1 MKVELEKLC
10 SDYLANRETVSK
22 VFRWDNTA
30 IHSACANIFC
40 ACGRTA
46 DESSLKECR
55 KVIKKHTRPFSKFR
69 GKLRPVL
76 SSMLAISDNPEAR
89 MDLANEYFNLLK
101 RKFKKTEYLV
111 LAAFLLTDLTEKSL
125 TEETAARGKEIYR
138 RMNKQHRL
146 LTNNTDSVFAMLMAF
161 SEKTDDEL
169 VSDVETCYSFLKKQ
183 FSSSSAVQTSAQVLS
198 SASGS
203 PEENAQ
209 RMIDLYNALHEVD
222 VKYGHSSELAP
233 LAALSLADT
242 PVTGL
247 VEEITSVDAFLGS
260 QKGYGTGGI
269 SREDR
274 AMHAVMIVSDQYAG
288 TRQVNV
294 TVMTNTLDMLISKQQ
309 ASRVSFFFHLLQF
322 AAQIL
327 SGSREKAADEGKAD
341 KDTGT
346 DNGADTDKQP

>member
-1 MKVELEKLC
+1 MKTELEKLC
-10 SDYLANRETVSK
+10 SDYLANRETISK

-40 ACGRTA
+40 SCGRAA
-46 DESSLKECR
+46 DESTLKECR
-55 KVIKKHTRPFSKFR
+55 KAIKKHTRPFSKFR

-76 SSMLAISDNPEAR
+76 SSMLAISDDPEAR
-89 MDLANEYFNLLK
+89 MTLANEYFRLLK

-125 TEETAARGKEIYR
+125 TEEAAARGKEIYR
-138 RMNKQHRL
+138 RMNKKHRL

-161 SEKTDDEL
+161 SEKSDDEL

-183 FSSSSAVQTSAQVLS
+183 FSSSGAVQTSAQVLS

-209 RMIDLYNALHEVD
+209 RMIDLYNALQEAG

-233 LAALSLADT
+233 LAALSLSDT
-242 PVTGL
+242 PVSDL
-247 VEEITSVDAFLGS
+247 ADEIISVDAYLET
-260 QKGYGTGGI
+260 QKGYGTGGF

-294 TVMTNTLDMLISKQQ
+294 TVMTNTLDMLIAKQQ
-309 ASRVSFFFHLLQF
+309 ASRVSFFFNVLQF
-322 AAQIL
+322 VAQLI
-327 SGSREKAADEGKAD
+327 SSSKEQASEGSNVK
-341 KDTGT
+341 KD
-346 DNGADTDKQP
+346 ADTDKQP